1 MRTHYNLSSRM
12 KTILNF
18 LLIIVAVFSFS
29 GIIAQEDS
37 TAIKFDSVNIAALK
51 EYKIKLSKID
61 KQRVDDSIK
70 RKQLEVE
77 IRALRT
83 TDNLK
88 KENLEAQIKAINEK
102 DSLRIANKKIRID
115 SLKINAK
122 GYVVKGF
129 FKDSLF
135 IIYSRIGSFTAKERT
150 KAINQRIQD
159 LGNNV
164 FFNENSLRI
173 EESENMKNIIFGDD
187 VVMSVTETDAIW
199 NNTSRTLLAQQYV
212 KSINDAVLKYKSE
225 TDYTKLAKKTGLA
238 LLILAVIALIIKYIF
253 KLFDFIA
260 RKIRRQKDK
269 KIKGIK
275 IKNYMLVNA
284 NSQIKILL
292 WFNTV
297 FKWITTLLI
306 IYFSLPFI
314 FGLFPWTE
322 HLAGTLFGYILAPLK
337 RILMAFWHYLP
348 NLITIIITIII
359 FRYTLRAV
367 KVVKDEI
374 ERGRLK
380 INGFYADWANPTY
393 QIIRLLLIAFAFI
406 VIFPYLPGSD
416 SPVFQAVSVFLGF
429 LLTFGSSGSLSHI
442 ISGIVITYMRLYTIG
457 DRVKIGEISGD
468 VLEKSALVTR
478 LRTSLNEIVS
488 IPNSTVM
495 SSHTINY
502 STLAKEKG
510 LILTSTVNIGYD
522 KPWEEVYAALIEA
535 ANRTDLLLK
544 KPKPFALQ
552 HSLSDSFVAYEINAY
567 TVQANSQATVY
578 SRLHEN
584 IRDVFNEKGIEILSP
599 NYNSIRDGND
609 STISDKSSANV
620 EKEIKSDTKKRSEEL
635 LQKNENVLNSDSKEN
650 SKKAIAQDDN
660 SQKSDTK
667 KDLEEHL
674 TKDQNAEKFENE
686 KNSEKLVEED
696 RDSKSD
702 NKEEAEEFLTKVQK
716 EPISDNKKGSEE
728 NLQNDDI
735 PSKSDSEQNSDE
747 LVAKSDNVLKSDEQT
762 ESEDPPAMG
771 DELPRPDNNKEPE
784 ELLAKVLKDPKSD
797 DKKDSEKNVAND
809 DEPTQSDDKK
819 DSEERVAKLDESTQL
834 EITQDSEEIVTVNDK
849 ALKSSKREE
858 TEELL
863 TKENDEQEYTNKDN
877 AEDSLDEDAETAK
890 SDDEDSEDL
899 LTKVVKKPKTDDQKP
914 VEKDDEASI
923 SDEEKNSEPIVK
935 DDEDP
940 EPDDKKKKREDE
952 ISE

>member
-1 MRTHYNLSSRM
+1 MQ
-12 KTILNF
+12 NF

-29 GIIAQEDS
+29 SSFAQEDS
-37 TAIKFDSVNIAALK
+37 TAIKIDSVNLAALQ
-51 EYKIKLSKID
+51 EYKLKLSHID
-61 KQRVDDSIK
+61 KQRIEDSIK
-70 RKQLEVE
+70 RKKLEAQ
-77 IRALRT
+77 IQSLRT

-88 KENLEAQIKAINEK
+88 KENLEAQIKAINGK

-115 SLKINAK
+115 SLKITAK

-129 FKDSLF
+129 FNDSLF
-135 IIYSRIGSFTAKERT
+135 IVYSRIGSFTAKERT
-150 KAINQRIQD
+150 KAINKRVQD

-173 EESENMKNIIFGDD
+173 EESENMKNIVFGDD
-187 VVMSVTETDAIW
+187 VVMSITETDAIW
-199 NNTSRTLLAQQYV
+199 NNTSKTLLAEQYM
-212 KSINDAVLKYKSE
+212 KSINDAVIRYKSE
-225 TDYTKLAKKTGLA
+225 TDYTKLAKKAGLA
-238 LLILAVIALIIKYIF
+238 LLILIVIAIIIRYNF
-253 KLFDFIA
+253 KLFGFIA
-260 RKIRRQKDK
+260 SKIRLQKDK

-275 IKNYMLVNA
+275 VKNYMLVNA
-284 NSQIKILL
+284 NSQIKIFL
-292 WFNTV
+292 WFNTA
-297 FKWITTLLI
+297 FKWLTTFLI

-337 RILMAFWHYLP
+337 RIVLAFWHYLP

-367 KVVKDEI
+367 KVLKNEI
-374 ERGRLK
+374 ARGRLK
-380 INGFYADWANPTY
+380 INGFYTDWANPTY
-393 QIIRLLLIAFAFI
+393 QIIRILLIAFAFI

-457 DRVKIGEISGD
+457 DRVKIGEITGD
-468 VLEKSALVTR
+468 VIEKSALVTR
-478 LRTSLNEIVS
+478 LRTSYNEIVS
-488 IPNSTVM
+488 VPNSTVM

-502 STLAKEKG
+502 STLAKEDG

-522 KPWEEVYAALIEA
+522 TPWVDVYAALMEA

-544 KPKPFALQ
+544 NPKPFALQ
-552 HSLSDSFVAYEINAY
+552 HNLLDSFVAYEINAY

-609 STISDKSSANV
+609 STISDKSSAKV
-620 EKEIKSDTKKRSEEL
+620 EKDIKSDTHKKSEEL
-635 LQKNENVLNSDSKEN
+635 LEKNENVLNSDKKEDPKN
-650 SKKAIAQDDN
+650 AIAQDDN
-660 SQKSDTK
+660 SQESNSKKDSEELVTK
-667 KDLEEHL
+667 K
-674 TKDQNAEKFENE
+674 ENVPSSDDK
-686 KNSEKLVEED
+686 KNSQKPIVED
-696 RDSKSD
+696 RDSKTD
-702 NKEEAEEFLTKVQK
+702 KKEEADELSTKVQK
-716 EPISDNKKGSEE
+716 EPISDN
-728 NLQNDDI
+728 ND
-735 PSKSDSEQNSDE
+735 ESDE
-747 LVAKSDNVLKSDEQT
+747 DIQKDDNVDKSDEGPD
-762 ESEDPPAMG
+762 SKDPTAL
-771 DELPRPDNNKEPE
+771 DEKNSTPDNNEEP
-784 ELLAKVLKDPKSD
+784 ELLAKVLKDPTPD
-797 DKKDSEKNVAND
+797 DKKVSEENLTTD
-809 DEPTQSDDKK
+809 DETPHSENQN
-819 DSEERVAKLDESTQL
+819 DSEERVANSDESTKL
-834 EITQDSEEIVTVNDK
+834 EIKKDSKETVAINDK
-849 ALKSSKREE
+849 ALKSTKREK

-863 TKENDEQEYTNKDN
+863 TKENDEQEVTDKDN
-877 AEDSLDEDAETAK
+877 AEESLDEDNETAK

-899 LTKVVKKPKTDDQKP
+899 LTKVVKKPKSDDQET

-923 SDEEKNSEPIVK
+923 SDEEKNSEEPVAK

-940 EPDDKKKKREDE
+940 EPDNKKKKREDE